1 MLVLI
6 SCDKIDSMLDTTNYQ
21 KTDTSSF
28 PKTEKDAEQ
37 LVNSAYYSLRQF
49 FVGSIF
55 QVNVFRNMIASDDL
69 YGAGSTSSKETSADD
84 RLLAPSSDE
93 DNSPWKRYY
102 EGLHRCNFALEAISD
117 MDDAL
122 FTSDNKNWYLG
133 QAHFMRAYFLWELA
147 ERWETFPLTLSSL
160 VENTPRATVDEVYEA
175 IAADLKD
182 AINLIPAK
190 YGYSKD
196 NNLCGRATKYAAE
209 ALMGRVWLFYTG
221 FYKKSD
227 MAGITKQQ
235 VTPCGSGERSARN
248 LAVLQRVLQRFRL
261 RHRLRHLGQPR
272 EPPLGGQPQ
281 QGDDLGRS
289 FLHDRS
295 V

>member
-102 EGLHRCNFALEAISD
+102 
-117 MDDAL
+117 
-122 FTSDNKNWYLG
+122 
-133 QAHFMRAYFLWELA
+133 
-147 ERWETFPLTLSSL
+147 
-160 VENTPRATVDEVYEA
+160 
-175 IAADLKD
+175 
-182 AINLIPAK
+182 
-190 YGYSKD
+190 
-196 NNLCGRATKYAAE
+196 
-209 ALMGRVWLFYTG
+209 
-221 FYKKSD
+221 
-227 MAGITKQQ
+227 
-235 VTPCGSGERSARN
+235 
-248 LAVLQRVLQRFRL
+248 
-261 RHRLRHLGQPR
+261 
-272 EPPLGGQPQ
+272 
-281 QGDDLGRS
+281 
-289 FLHDRS
+289 
-295 V
+295 